1 MKYLTTL
8 LIWLVFFSCQSG
20 RNDSK
25 EVNKKTSTVSLR
37 SEILAIHDEVM
48 PKMGELRK
56 TKKNLMIWADSLKKS
71 DSTGAATLLITA
83 DEIAS
88 ANEGMMDWMRNYE
101 PAYEGTEEEVL
112 SYLEEQKK
120 SIQRVK
126 ENMESSLTNGR
137 RVAATYSKRQTKIE

>member
-20 RNDSK
+20 QSDSK
-25 EVNKKTSTVSLR
+25 EVNKKTSPVSLR

-56 TKKNLMIWADSLKKS
+56 TRKDLIIGADSLKKS
-71 DSTGAATLLITA
+71 DSIGAATFLIAA
-83 DEIAS
+83 DQIAS

-101 PAYEGTEEEVL
+101 PTYEGTEEKVL

-126 ENMESSLTNGR
+126 ENMEGALTRG
-137 RVAATYSKRQTKIE
+137 QKILKQE